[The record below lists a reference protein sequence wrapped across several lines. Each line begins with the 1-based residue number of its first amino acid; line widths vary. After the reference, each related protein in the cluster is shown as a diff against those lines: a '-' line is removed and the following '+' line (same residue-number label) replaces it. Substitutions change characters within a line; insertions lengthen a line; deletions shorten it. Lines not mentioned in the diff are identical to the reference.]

1 MRRCGRENKWEIRL
15 HLPLERKKIERNTRC
30 WGRQHKKL
38 QNLHIFSNN
47 QDTSLLW
54 SAHGKCRK
62 NYLLSHLKLLSKL
75 FHGKFQ

>member
-1 MRRCGRENKWEIRL
+1 MWPRKQVGNKASSATRK
-15 HLPLERKKIERNTRC
+15 KKIERNTRC